1 MVEQRGGQ
9 RLAAAL
15 WFVAAVLAWTAVVI
29 RYVRGGDLEW
39 KLIAAGLF
47 CAAMGANSFFRSR

>member
-15 WFVAAVLAWTAVVI
+15 WFVAAVLAWIAVVI
-29 RYVRGGDLEW
+29 RYLRGGDLEW

-47 CAAMGANSFFRSR
+47 CAAMGANTFIRSR

>member
-1 MVEQRGGQ
+1 MVEQRGGL

-15 WFVAAVLAWTAVVI
+15 WFVAAVLAWTAVGI
-29 RYVRGGDLEW
+29 RYLRGGDLEW

-47 CAAMGANSFFRSR
+47 CAAMGANTFIRSR